1 MKPAEEYLRAKVVG
15 GKMLP
20 YTKRMMIE
28 VMEEY
33 ARDYAA
39 WSLKDITKAYEL
51 EQEENIRLAEEMNK
65 YSTALT
71 KAQRRTKRAEDECTE
86 LLLKLTDARNE
97 VAKLKKLLDDVA
109 KAIKE

>member
-1 MKPAEEYLRAKVVG
+1 MKTAEEYLRAKVVG

-33 ARDYAA
+33 ARDYAD

-51 EQEENIRLAEEMNK
+51 EQEQNILLAQKCSDYADIVTSLEQRLKNSNDRHAEREKEVEFWKDAYNRA
-65 YSTALT
+65 AL
-71 KAQRRTKRAEDECTE
+71 RRADQ
-86 LLLKLTDARNE
+86 
-97 VAKLKKLLDDVA
+97 
-109 KAIKE
+109 